1 MSLDRLDESPPRTAR
16 DISDLLARVAQKD
29 RAAFSALYKATSAKL
44 YSVISRILT
53 RGATSDEVLQDVYV
67 KIWEKAGTFNP
78 DIASPITWMAT
89 IARNRALDEV
99 RRAKPVSFDAMG
111 DDLDIAAEEFDPL
124 GSRERSE
131 DLKRLLECLSGL
143 DEEKRQMVLLAY
155 YRGMSRDALA
165 KSSGGLCPPS
175 RRGCTAA
182 CRSCAGACPHER

>member
-165 KSSGGLCPPS
+165 KKFGRPVPTIKTWLHRSLSQL
-175 RRGCTAA
+175 RGCLST
-182 CRSCAGACPHER
+182 